1 MRENLYL
8 SGRKKKIRPDFGGT
22 STLVLLEK
30 VTEEALRL
38 REENQRLTAEL
49 KTSLRRA
56 KPTVKKEL
64 KPKQAKKTDA
74 ASVEFEAAPAAMLE
88 KKTRPRRQALG
99 AGLARFLGARRPF

>member
-22 STLVLLEK
+22 STLALLEK
-30 VTEEALRL
+30 VAEEALRL
-38 REENQRLTAEL
+38 REENQRLTTEL

-56 KPTVKKEL
+56 KPAVKKEL

-74 ASVEFEAAPAAMLE
+74 ASVEFDATPAVVLE